1 MSQEVITALVNLETQ
16 FTEAEFICQIED
28 LLNSNLHEFDSG
40 EQTLKAYEVFQEYSS
55 AIETKLE
62 DFLSKEGLT
71 EEELF
76 FYIQKIYNED
86 PNSLTCLEYILSA
99 CDYQDFLE
107 MVLTRKNLQEWTQ
120 TEQEVK

>member
-16 FTEAEFICQIED
+16 FTESEFICQIED